1 MIKLTKPEKYWNFGF
16 ISIYVTTKAAEI
28 LFFPLMHV
36 SNFVGQ
42 RKLQIGK
49 YIISR
54 SFGSIEKRGVYIIH
68 ALLLQHDIGL
78 V

>member
-36 SNFVGQ
+36 SNFVD
-42 RKLQIGK
+42 RENYKL
-49 YIISR
+49 
-54 SFGSIEKRGVYIIH
+54 ENT
-68 ALLLQHDIGL
+68 
-78 V
+78 